1 MFITRFDNL
10 SIYYQDGK
18 RRRLLKDEPEYDRVT
33 DYNSSNEAYVIE
45 DLDYAC
51 LVENIK
57 SVDD

>member
-1 MFITRFDNL
+1 VFITRFDNL
-10 SIYYQDGK
+10 SIYYQDDK
-18 RRRLLKDEPEYDRVT
+18 RRRLIRDEPELDQVT

-57 SVDD
+57 ERNV